1 MTFWSPNYFGDL
13 IWTRYIECTLLVG
26 GIPSKS
32 MFIHFNSKVFVLE
45 VFVLEISAE
54 GILFTSSR

>member
-13 IWTRYIECTLLVG
+13 IWTRYIEGTLLVG

-45 VFVLEISAE
+45 VFVLEISAFE
-54 GILFTSSR
+54 KFFISSK